1 MLNSRDITLTH
12 WYFQKKYTELVENC
26 AKRNVKFLTV
36 GTVRDQEYQSYIYEQ
51 GRSRNGN
58 IVTNAKYTSFHRND
72 VGLAADL
79 VPIINGKIDWNAQS
93 AYDIIHEEARKLGFT
108 VGADW
113 KSFPE
118 NAHIQLDEGLSS
130 KDILAGKRPSWFYNK
145 PVENNVNA
153 FDILKN
159 KSIICRIGFDWEKLC
174 NENQF
179 IQGEYCK
186 ALIVNFYKYKTKKW
200 SFTFGEAV
208 QYLVDN
214 KISSDGEY
222 WMTYT
227 LPNQKCSGSN
237 VKILIERMAKMV

>member
-12 WYFQKKYTELVENC
+12 WYFQKKYAELVENC
-26 AKRNVKFLTV
+26 AKRGVKFLTI

-51 GRSRNGN
+51 GRSRKGN

-79 VPIINGKIDWNAQS
+79 VPIINGKIDWNAQGV
-93 AYDIIHEEARKLGFT
+93 YNIIHEEARKLGFT

-145 PVENNVNA
+145 PIENNVNA

-159 KSIICRIGFDWEKLC
+159 KSIICRVGFDWEKLC

-179 IQGEYCK
+179 IKGDFCK
-186 ALIVNFYKYKTKKW
+186 ALFINFYKYKTKKW
-200 SFTFGEAV
+200 QFSFTEVLDYFVE
-208 QYLVDN
+208 QKL
-214 KISSDGEY
+214 ISDVNY
-222 WMTYT
+222 WADRC
-227 LPNQKCSGSN
+227 LNGGNCEGSN
-237 VKILIERMAKMV
+237 VKIVIERMAKIV